1 MQIRKIITTGNNT
14 QKFVFLLFPISRVN
28 YVHTFECICN
38 CVNFVHVGSLSV
50 VLICNSNKLYAKRN
64 KQTNRKRTIKF
75 TIVSRSR
82 MRAFHQIIRKR
93 STYDFR
99 VTCTSG
105 TLLVTQVKNCITN
118 YYEYNYLRAYF
129 SQII

>member
-1 MQIRKIITTGNNT
+1 M
-14 QKFVFLLFPISRVN
+14 
-28 YVHTFECICN
+28 YCY

-50 VLICNSNKLYAKRN
+50 ILICNSNKLYTKRN
-64 KQTNRKRTIKF
+64 KQTNRKHGKRTIKF

-105 TLLVTQVKNCITN
+105 TLLVTEVKNCN
-118 YYEYNYLRAYF
+118 YMYYEYNYLRAYF